1 MAHHDIPQQIA
12 NGATGVGIVSGASQF
27 VSQNTDIV
35 ALGFTASMFFV
46 ALTFYILNYR
56 INRKRLLVTIEATA
70 ASKNNYRLSDE
81 DLIEVKA
88 FLKKKRRVKKA

>member
-1 MAHHDIPQQIA
+1 MASHDIPQQIA
-12 NGATGVGIVSGASQF
+12 NGATGVGIGSGVINYASQH
-27 VSQNTDIV
+27 TDIV

-56 INRKRLLVTIEATA
+56 VNRKRLLITIEATA
-70 ASKNNYRLSDE
+70 AIKDNYRLSDE

-88 FLKKKRRVKKA
+88 FLKKKRRVKKV

>member
-1 MAHHDIPQQIA
+1 MASHDIPQQIA
-12 NGATGVGIVSGASQF
+12 NGAAGASIGSGAYHF
-27 VSQNTDIV
+27 MSQNTDIV

-56 INRKRLLVTIEATA
+56 VNRKRLLITIEAAA
-70 ASKNNYRLSDE
+70 ASKDNYRLSDE